1 MVLKE
6 SDLQFST
13 YEYLKEAGILGFY
26 PFISGANNATVIEFP
41 KTIARDGKRYK
52 VTYISVYA
60 DLAKC
65 TKLEEV
71 RIPKELIS
79 EVQVPNGVKV
89 TFID

>member
-1 MVLKE
+1 MLLKE

-13 YEYLKEAGILGFY
+13 YEYVKEAGILGFY
-26 PFISGANNATVIEFP
+26 PFISGACNETVIEFP
-41 KTIARDGKRYK
+41 KTIERDGKSYK

-71 RIPKELIS
+71 RVPNGLMS
-79 EVQVPNGVKV
+79 EVQVPKGVKI